1 MFKDIKWVELGC
13 LSTPAVGIRNHR
25 DLKLNGFVENMFWV
39 VSRLVGNSKV
49 ILQHLLT
56 TTNLWRCA
64 RVAKGHGWLPGILR
78 LTVAPDQGRG

>member
-25 DLKLNGFVENMFWV
+25 DLKLNGLMENMFWV

-49 ILQHLLT
+49 ISVNLT
-56 TTNLWRCA
+56 AFVDHDQPMALCSRSQGTWVAA
-64 RVAKGHGWLPGILR
+64 RNSAS
-78 LTVAPDQGRG
+78 DSCS